1 MASGVGVKRKLPMEF
16 VDSGVSDFVEITPL
30 GSGREVGRSC
40 HLIKYKNKQIM
51 LDCGVHPAL
60 RGEAAMPFFDAVDL
74 EKIDLLLISHFHLDH
89 AACLPYFLEKTKF
102 KGRVF
107 MTHPTKSIY
116 KLILQDFVKVS
127 NLSIE
132 QTLFTEKELM
142 KSMPKIETVQYHQ
155 VRTVNGI
162 KFTPFAAGHVLGAAM
177 FLIEIAGV
185 KLLYTGDYS
194 REEDRH
200 LMQAEIPP
208 VCPDILIMEAT
219 FGTQTLPPIQDRE
232 SMLCE
237 AVHKV
242 VRNGGR
248 VLIPV
253 FALGRAQELL
263 LIIDEYWQKHPEL
276 HHIPIFYAGVLAK
289 KCIAV
294 YQTFSN
300 MMNIKMQD
308 AMSVDNP
315 FDFKHVR
322 NLKSRAHFE
331 DHGPCVVFASPG
343 MLQNG
348 FSRELFESWCND
360 PRNGL
365 IVAGYSVQG
374 TMAKHV
380 LTNPSEVEALSGV
393 MKPLNMKVH
402 YIRFAAHADFEQH
415 REFIAALRPHH
426 IILVHGES
434 NEMRRMQDALERIY
448 QNTQLRITGPSN
460 CQKVEIEI
468 RRNKIVKTLGSLAA
482 NAPKE
487 GEILRGLIVR
497 KDFNHLLLAPEDLS
511 EFTSLMANSIS
522 QELVIDFRNQTLDS
536 LKNFLSRIYDV
547 KDSGVASKKKRRV
560 LKVLDMVSIV
570 LAEKEKH
577 LTLSWV
583 SGPIADMIAD
593 SVVSMVS
600 NMQVNADPAMAKSA
614 QKQCQC
620 KFNDPI
626 KNFQY
631 ILTEHFGAD
640 INFVSNNSSCTIK
653 CDGKTAK
660 VLFEKKLAKRGR
672 SERIGF
678 KVECEDPSLKRR
690 LRSILT
696 CVEGAIFPL
705 SWADKKKRKKK
716 PRVTRKRQPVKTEGT
731 VVEKIE
737 GGVKVKEEQSKI
749 ALPEPEDPLSDSDR
763 SSAEEQPLV
772 KEET

>member
-1 MASGVGVKRKLPMEF
+1 
-16 VDSGVSDFVEITPL
+16 
-30 GSGREVGRSC
+30 
-40 HLIKYKNKQIM
+40 
-51 LDCGVHPAL
+51 
-60 RGEAAMPFFDAVDL
+60 
-74 EKIDLLLISHFHLDH
+74 
-89 AACLPYFLEKTKF
+89 
-102 KGRVF
+102 
-107 MTHPTKSIY
+107 
-116 KLILQDFVKVS
+116 
-127 NLSIE
+127 
-132 QTLFTEKELM
+132 
-142 KSMPKIETVQYHQ
+142 
-155 VRTVNGI
+155 
-162 KFTPFAAGHVLGAAM
+162 
-177 FLIEIAGV
+177 V

-194 REEDRH
+194 RVEDRH

-208 VCPDILIMEAT
+208 VCPDILIMEST
-219 FGTQTLPPIQDRE
+219 FGTQTLPPILDRE
-232 SMLCE
+232 NMLCE

-294 YQTFSN
+294 FQTFSN

-315 FDFKHVR
+315 FDFKYVR

-331 DHGPCVVFASPG
+331 DTGPCVVFASPG

-380 LTNPSEVEALSGV
+380 LTNPSEIEALSGV

-482 NAPKE
+482 SAPKE

-497 KDFNHLLLAPEDLS
+497 KDFNHLLLAPEDLG
-511 EFTSLMANSIS
+511 EFTSLTANSIT
-522 QELVIDFRNQTLDS
+522 QELVIDFRNQTLDA
-536 LKNFLSRIYDV
+536 LKIFLSRIYDV
-547 KDSGVASKKKRRV
+547 KDSGTASKKKRRV

-570 LAEKEKH
+570 LADKEKQ
-577 LTLSWV
+577 LTISWV
-583 SGPIADMIAD
+583 SGPIADMVAD

-614 QKQCQC
+614 QKPCQC
-620 KFNDPI
+620 KFKDPM
-626 KNFQY
+626 KNFEY
-631 ILTEHFGAD
+631 ILNEHFGSD
-640 INFVSNNSSCTIK
+640 VTFDVNYTSCTLK
-653 CDGKTAK
+653 CDGKSAK
-660 VLFEKKLAKRGR
+660 VGFEKKPAKRGR

-678 KVECEDPSLKRR
+678 KIDCEDLPLKRR
-690 LRSILT
+690 LRNILT

-705 SWADKKKRKKK
+705 SWADRKKRKKK
-716 PRVTRKRQPVKTEGT
+716 PRVQQRKRQPVKSEGPIT
-731 VVEKIE
+731 VKSD
-737 GGVKVKEEQSKI
+737 GVAVKEERSKLS
-749 ALPEPEDPLSDSDR
+749 LPEPQDPLSDSDR
-763 SSAEEQPLV
+763 SSAEEAALV
-772 KEET
+772 KEEA